1 MAPVGDRVD
10 NENDLEYQDS
20 ENIVQSL
27 LRIKDLT
34 TQNYDRQM
42 NFS

>member
-1 MAPVGDRVD
+1 MAPEGDRVD

-42 NFS
+42 NCS